1 MSKESTVSTT
11 SIQRPVFAR
20 PGFWGMLAVAILV
33 CAGAVITL
41 LNTLVYNP
49 EAAVEEYVDAL
60 RSGDGAAA
68 MTVSKGYLA
77 EDAPDTVSTVM
88 LDGETLAAS
97 AGEWESCE
105 NVTEGAGEPERLR
118 TTGATERV
126 EEMMQR

>member
-41 LNTLVYNP
+41 LNMLVDRT
-49 EAAVEEYVDAL
+49 ESDVDECVYAL
-60 RSGDGAAA
+60 GACDGAADN
-68 MTVSKGYLA
+68 TVSKGYLA

-88 LDGETLAAS
+88 LDGETLVVSAAVLES
-97 AGEWESCE
+97 AEIVTVDAELPESFRAADL
-105 NVTEGAGEPERLR
+105 TQ
-118 TTGATERV
+118 RV
-126 EEMMQR
+126 